1 MFAIAIITV
10 VTMYNKL
17 NPWQAISVFTV
28 YGILSAFLFVSILG
42 VYSDAERF
50 TKDNPHH
57 VIFRAIA
64 SLIKGLIALF
74 FCYLYY
80 TEQRIKITIAK
91 FKSFLNAIG
100 NLLKKLRRVESH
112 HVKDFLKPEKPKR
125 MLITTIWYV
134 LNICISFWVVFTKM
148 NYLNVLLFVLTLNT
162 LFFLGLYFSLKLI
175 NKERITKITTAC
187 LFLTMCFWI
196 PALYYFRTDTKN
208 DEKSPAQSREHNR
221 DCSLA
226 NFYDFHDIWH
236 FLGSVGLF
244 LNLMV
249 LLTLDDGLK
258 DKVKSDDKME
268 FRTSGLQ
275 KERTRPLTMRFEL
288 KDV

>member
-1 MFAIAIITV
+1 M
-10 VTMYNKL
+10 
-17 NPWQAISVFTV
+17 
-28 YGILSAFLFVSILG
+28 
-42 VYSDAERF
+42 
-50 TKDNPHH
+50 
-57 VIFRAIA
+57 
-64 SLIKGLIALF
+64 
-74 FCYLYY
+74 
-80 TEQRIKITIAK
+80 
-91 FKSFLNAIG
+91 
-100 NLLKKLRRVESH
+100 
-112 HVKDFLKPEKPKR
+112 
-125 MLITTIWYV
+125 
-134 LNICISFWVVFTKM
+134 
-148 NYLNVLLFVLTLNT
+148 
-162 LFFLGLYFSLKLI
+162 KLI

-196 PALYYFRTDTKN
+196 PALYYFRRDTKN

-258 DKVKSDDKME
+258 DKLKSDDKGE

-275 KERTRPLTMRFEL
+275 SERARPLTMRFECNFEL